1 MVLIPLRKYSPK
13 LDMPYVTVTLIAIN
27 SAVYLY
33 GLLFAGQQPLTL
45 RYGFTS
51 AHPTTLTWVT
61 HLFIHG
67 GVLHLVG
74 NMFFLYHFG
83 MVVEQA
89 VGRVGFGLLYL
100 LTGFCAAGIEG
111 LVHWGSA
118 TPMIGASGAVSGV
131 LGLYV
136 ALFPTAEASLKWIL
150 GTWYIGTWE
159 IDSKGVG
166 FVWLVYQL
174 FLVSL
179 VGTGLG
185 EAGIA
190 YFAHIGGLGAGFALG
205 YGLQR
210 LGVGAALERQMYG
223 LAAKEEQGD
232 PELWHSAAWLARGIG
247 VTLLLLVLGAGYQ
260 DWQRH
265 LAFAP
270 ATVGIAITQPTGT
283 LLHAQQ
289 GAVRPLAVWSD
300 LYSQEPPVEVPR
312 PVREVLTLAFSADSA
327 QVAIANDT
335 NLVQII
341 PVRDDQPVRAVQ
353 MPIKQYTQR
362 LESLRFS
369 PDGGQLA
376 LLVRKW
382 LASDSFLYL
391 YQIADNALT
400 VVTAT
405 DAVTIHALAYRDDGQ
420 LLVAVTTATGELAMH
435 QVSDGQLVPAFALPA
450 HTQFCGFSENGAW
463 FILCYPSTIAYSDWI
478 HAVELWDSAG
488 HPHGRTP
495 GLYGALQYSKVA
507 NDGARVILQ
516 IKGEA
521 AQIWQ
526 VESEQP
532 FVALPAIPAS
542 GKGIRFSGN
551 LTLVLA
557 LATRGEVELF
567 EANRG
572 TLIDVLSLRSL
583 LFGPRIMDAR
593 FSPDERFIVTRNT
606 MERIHLWGVTPSSAD
621 QKLQ

>member
-27 SAVYLY
+27 GAVYLY
-33 GLLFAGQQPLTL
+33 GLLFAGQQSLTL
-45 RYGFTS
+45 RYGFIP

-67 GVLHLVG
+67 GILHLVG

-89 VGRVGFGLLYL
+89 LGRVGFGLLYL
-100 LTGFCAAGIEG
+100 LTGFCAAGIEA
-111 LVHWGSA
+111 LVHWGSG
-118 TPMIGASGAVSGV
+118 TPMIGASGAVAGV

-136 ALFPTAEASLKWIL
+136 ALFPAAEASLNWIL

-166 FVWLVYQL
+166 VVWLVYQL
-174 FLVSL
+174 LLASL
-179 VGTGLG
+179 AGNGIG
-185 EAGIA
+185 DAGIA

-223 LAAKEEQGD
+223 LEAKEEQGD
-232 PELWHSAAWLARGIG
+232 PDLWISAHWLAKGIG
-247 VTLLLLVLGAGYQ
+247 ATLLLLVLGAGYQ
-260 DWQRH
+260 DWQRR
-265 LAFAP
+265 LAFTP

-289 GAVRPLAVWSD
+289 GQVRPLAVWSD
-300 LYSQEPPVEVPR
+300 LYSQAPPAEALMPAKA
-312 PVREVLTLAFSADSA
+312 ELTLAFSADSA

-341 PVRDDQPVRAVQ
+341 PVRDGQPVRAVQ
-353 MPIKQYTQR
+353 IPIERYTQR

-382 LASDSFLYL
+382 LARDSSLYL

-400 VVTAT
+400 VVAGTA
-405 DAVTIHALAYRDDGQ
+405 DVTIHALAYRHDGQ
-420 LLVAVTTATGELAMH
+420 LLVVVTTASGELAMQ
-435 QVSDGQLVPAFALPA
+435 QVSDGQLVPAFALPTY
-450 HTQFCGFSENGAW
+450 TQFCGFSENGAW

-478 HAVELWDSAG
+478 DAIGLWDSTG
-488 HPHGRTP
+488 HPQGRTP

-507 NDGARVILQ
+507 NDGTQVILQ
-516 IKGEA
+516 LKGEA

-526 VESEQP
+526 VEREQP
-532 FVALPAIPAS
+532 FAALPAMPTSGAS
-542 GKGIRFSGN
+542 IRFSGN
-551 LTLVLA
+551 LTLALA
-557 LATRGEVELF
+557 LSARGEVELF
-567 EANRG
+567 DAQSG
-572 TLIDVLSLRSL
+572 ALIDLLSLRSL
-583 LFGPRIMDAR
+583 LFGPQIIDAR
-593 FSPDERFIVTRNT
+593 FSPDDRFIVTRSAT
-606 MERIHLWGVTPSSAD
+606 QRIHLWGVTPSSED
-621 QKLQ
+621 